1 MGGKRQRGVSN
12 FLAKPVGETK
22 AISQGDAFPVHL
34 VKFDT
39 TGLIILISCT
49 IKQQSN
55 TVSVSLWETQ
65 RRASQ
70 PRGCGRAWKQP
81 AGRCH
86 WLSSV
91 IHHYTK
97 PAAGGLLPTNG
108 CLTNEYACVLLG
120 KKEEMF
126 TSASY
131 HAEEYYS
138 GKSDTCDEIAVPHK
152 QAEKI
157 MTGNSW
163 KQRRHPKVVVVTC

>member
-1 MGGKRQRGVSN
+1 MHTGRGNGGKRQRGVSN
-12 FLAKPVGETK
+12 FLAKPVGENK

-39 TGLIILISCT
+39 TGLIILISYT

-65 RRASQ
+65 RGASQ

-120 KKEEMF
+120 KKKRCSLQHRTMPRSIIQENQTPVTRSQF
-126 TSASY
+126 PTN
-131 HAEEYYS
+131 
-138 GKSDTCDEIAVPHK
+138 KP
-152 QAEKI
+152 
-157 MTGNSW
+157 
-163 KQRRHPKVVVVTC
+163 RR